1 MKLKITYT
9 RSVIGRPP
17 VQRATIKALGLHRLH
32 QTVVHEA
39 TPQMLGMVKSI
50 PHLLQVEELND

>member
-9 RSVIGRPP
+9 RSVIGRPQR
-17 VQRATIKALGLHRLH
+17 QRATVQALGLRRLN
-32 QTVVHEA
+32 QSVVHEA
-39 TPQMLGMVKSI
+39 TPQILGMVRSI

>member
-9 RSVIGRPP
+9 RSVIGRPQA
-17 VQRATIKALGLHRLH
+17 QRATVKALGLRRLH
-32 QTVVHEA
+32 QSVVHEA
-39 TPQMLGMVKSI
+39 TPQILGMVRSI